1 MSGFGFLHLKDHFQL
16 QGPLIL
22 SRGQFQNRNCNN
34 ILSKDNMVET
44 CRYAPLE
51 GSCGHFA
58 AYVLGSGNYYIFKT
72 IHTFVYFRN
81 GIREHYQFQLHE

>member
-1 MSGFGFLHLKDHFQL
+1 
-16 QGPLIL
+16 
-22 SRGQFQNRNCNN
+22 
-34 ILSKDNMVET
+34 MVET
-44 CRYAPLE
+44 YRYAPLE

-81 GIREHYQFQLHE
+81 GIREHYQFQLHEWQINKDPNHISVAHAL